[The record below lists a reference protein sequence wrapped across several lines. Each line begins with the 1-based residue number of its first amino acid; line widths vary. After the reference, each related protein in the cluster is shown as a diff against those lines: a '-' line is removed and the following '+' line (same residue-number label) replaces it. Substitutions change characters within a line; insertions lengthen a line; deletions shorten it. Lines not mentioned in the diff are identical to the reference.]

1 MLRCCLT
8 QNASENYGPLS
19 CTHVLSSA
27 VRTMHATSC
36 SSCKRITLVLRSNIP
51 KHDMKCAGPQIVEV
65 ASTSSY
71 QLQLQQLQ
79 AEEAAAGAKAA
90 ADSKQAELQA
100 ALEAL
105 QQASRLC
112 TVSSNSSI
120 ATRAWPLRPSW
131 MVCKTCSQRCG

>member
-1 MLRCCLT
+1 MLQL
-8 QNASENYGPLS
+8 QMNLS
-19 CTHVLSSA
+19 
-27 VRTMHATSC
+27 
-36 SSCKRITLVLRSNIP
+36 LVLFTNMQQ
-51 KHDMKCAGPQIVEV
+51 HNMKCAGPQIVEV

-79 AEEAAAGAKAA
+79 AEEAAASAKAA

-112 TVSSNSSI
+112 TVSSSSSI
-120 ATRAWPLRPSW
+120 ATRAWPLRASW